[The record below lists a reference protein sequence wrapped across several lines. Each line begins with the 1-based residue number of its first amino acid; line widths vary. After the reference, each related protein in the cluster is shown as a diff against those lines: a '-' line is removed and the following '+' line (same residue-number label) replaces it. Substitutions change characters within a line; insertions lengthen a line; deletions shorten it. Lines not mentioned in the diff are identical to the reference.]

1 MSLDDKMTRW
11 HQRWETLD
19 ERYESELEEVQRNFL
34 NSEGLMDRIWHGC
47 GAGVIQC
54 MLRFFS
60 LRLTVSP
67 WWSLAMAIHREIMAI
82 LPWGKIICKRQRPN
96 HTNNRCVFWQ
106 LVWSW
111 SSWCW
116 SLDFASLGIQH
127 WFLVNVLR
135 ILELTFGWLEF
146 PTWP

>member
-1 MSLDDKMTRW
+1 MCHRTTRWQDDKMTPQMRDIIDIRW
-11 HQRWETLD
+11 KWTWAGNAEKL
-19 ERYESELEEVQRNFL
+19 SEFRR
-34 NSEGLMDRIWHGC
+34 LMDLIRHGL
-47 GAGVIQC
+47 GAGGNSQC
-54 MLRFFS
+54 IMLRFFS

-67 WWSLAMAIHREIMAI
+67 WWSLAMAILREIMAI
-82 LPWGKIICKRQRPN
+82 LPWGKTICKRQRPN

-135 ILELTFGWLEF
+135 ILELTFG
-146 PTWP
+146 